1 MNFKNFLDSLDI
13 TPAKIVFVGLGNPAR
28 SDDAAGLLFLER
40 LSKQPEL
47 ASAHF
52 IAAGTNPENYLEK
65 ILQAEPQLVVFIDA
79 VDGPR
84 PPGEI
89 FWIDPDELDDAGMST
104 HAFSLRMIE
113 RYLLANVP
121 LEVRYLGIQTATTR
135 VGSGLSDSVRK
146 SLDAFFAGT

>member
-1 MNFKNFLDSLDI
+1 MIHPEIINSL
-13 TPAKIVFVGLGNPAR
+13 
-28 SDDAAGLLFLER
+28 EQ
-40 LSKQPEL
+40 LSKRPEL
-47 ASAHF
+47 AGAHY

-89 FWIDPDELDDAGMST
+89 FWIAPDELDSAGMST

-113 RYLLANVP
+113 RYLLAHVP
-121 LEVRYLGIQTATTR
+121 LEVRYLGIQAATTR
-135 VGSGLSDSVRK
+135 VGSGLSDFVMK